1 MQRFN
6 FQILWFGL
14 FWLGFFFF
22 QASRLLTKLS
32 SWENKHW
39 NFPKRVIH
47 VGWEGIQGIK
57 QLQSGFGAGGG
68 KAEHGL
74 SRVK

>member
-14 FWLGFFFF
+14 FWCFALGFFFF
-22 QASRLLTKLS
+22 QTSHLLTKLS

-39 NFPKRVIH
+39 NFPKEVNPWRVGRDPENPTAL
-47 VGWEGIQGIK
+47 VAKGVWGWGREG
-57 QLQSGFGAGGG
+57 
-68 KAEHGL
+68 
-74 SRVK
+74 